1 MASGD
6 YRQRGECG
14 GTGPSERDHLVG
26 DNPGLSAPMGGSPF
40 TSLSDD
46 LRIPQPRDGIAG

>member
-14 GTGPSERDHLVG
+14 GTDPSERDHLVG
-26 DNPGLSAPMGGSPF
+26 YNPGLSAPVGESAF

>member
-46 LRIPQPRDGIAG
+46 LRIPQPRDGITG